1 MQQQNKNRLKNFSAS
16 KFTKY
21 FLSFSLAF
29 LVIGVILFCILGFNL
44 GMDFTGG
51 STYEVKVGEISQTD
65 YDTIKNELGQV
76 VSNNGVSYTIST
88 KDSGADMVMEIKCQ
102 TQDPTL
108 QEKIYQDLSA
118 ATTYTVTS
126 SGFQGATTTGE
137 TLTNAFIA
145 IFLALIAMLVYIAI
159 RFELISG
166 VAALVALL
174 HDVLMMCAF
183 VVLFRIEINASFVA
197 ALITIL
203 GYSINNT
210 IIIFDRIRE
219 NMKMPDLQ
227 RETPK
232 EIANLSVRQ
241 TLRRTINTSITTI
254 LAIFLLTIIGVPSM
268 REFVLPIF
276 IGLIVGTY
284 SSIFISPHLWSY
296 LMNRSK
302 KLDKKRKQKETEKQ
316 LDAEQ
321 PVVEAEATPVK

>member
-1 MQQQNKNRLKNFSAS
+1 MRNKLKLNNFNAS
-16 KFTKY
+16 KYTKY
-21 FLSFSLAF
+21 FLAFSLTF
-29 LVIGVILFCILGFNL
+29 LLIGIILFCIVGFNL

-51 STYEVKVGEISQTD
+51 SNYEVAVGEISETE
-65 YDTIKNELGQV
+65 YAELKNNLGQV
-76 VSNNGVSYTIST
+76 VANENVSYSIST
-88 KDSGADMVMEIKCQ
+88 KNSGADMVMEIKCQ
-102 TQDPTL
+102 TQDPAL
-108 QEKIYQDLSA
+108 QETIYQNLSN

-126 SGFQGATTTGE
+126 TGFQGATTTGE
-137 TLTNAFIA
+137 VLTNAFIA
-145 IFLALIAMLVYIAI
+145 IFLAMIAMLVYIAI

-183 VVLFRIEINASFVA
+183 VVLFRIEVNASFVA

-227 RETPK
+227 RNTPN

-254 LAIFLLTIIGVPSM
+254 LAIFLLTVIGVPSM
-268 REFVLPIF
+268 SEFVLPIF

-284 SSIFISPHLWSY
+284 SSIFISPQLWSY
-296 LMNRSK
+296 LMTRSK
-302 KLDKKRKQKETEKQ
+302 KLDKKRRQKETQTVVETQ
-316 LDAEQ
+316 EN
-321 PVVEAEATPVK
+321 VVEADATPIK

>member
-1 MQQQNKNRLKNFSAS
+1 MAQNKDRLKNFNAS
-16 KFTKY
+16 KYTKY

-29 LVIGVILFCILGFNL
+29 LLVGVILFCVLGFNL

-51 STYEVKVGEISQTD
+51 STYEVAVGEISQTE
-65 YDTIKNELGQV
+65 YDTLKNDLGQV
-76 VSNNGVSYTIST
+76 VSSEGISYSIST
-88 KDSGADMVMEIKCQ
+88 KNSGADTVMEIKCQ
-102 TQDPTL
+102 TQDSEL
-108 QEKIYQDLSA
+108 QETLYQNLSA
-118 ATTYTVTS
+118 ATSYTVTS

-145 IFLALIAMLVYIAI
+145 IFLALVAMLVYIAI

-166 VAALVALL
+166 VSALVALL

-183 VVLFRIEINASFVA
+183 VVLFRIEVNASFVA
-197 ALITIL
+197 AIITIL

-227 RETPK
+227 RLSPNEV
-232 EIANLSVRQ
+232 ANLSVRQ

-302 KLDKKRKQKETEKQ
+302 KLDKKQKLAKKMEWKM
-316 LDAEQ
+316 
-321 PVVEAEATPVK
+321 VVGNYR